1 MTVRRTNCALSGDQ
15 LAISGAVAAA
25 ADDTRPDTQC
35 PVPPRQARNLGDEV
49 AAADLAPR
57 PARLVLLQVGADDID
72 FGSCLEYELAHVLG
86 TGLALGTQCVANGGV
101 TPAVAARLSRARTSI
116 ARAIEAMSPHAKA
129 IAVLNYYQPVPS
141 PQELADDSAL
151 SGLGTNLVCTGLKAN
166 AAPTYAAAQVVSRA
180 VNHAVGGAVADARAR
195 GVHNVELIDVSAMA
209 AGHGMCT
216 KSSYFFSGE
225 PIADATLAAD
235 LARVAAA
242 RACTTSGI
250 LRDQTCARLEAGAAQ
265 AEQQLR
271 DYVWR
276 AAHPTAAGQSAL
288 AAVVEQQLRRSRP

>member
-1 MTVRRTNCALSGDQ
+1 
-15 LAISGAVAAA
+15 
-25 ADDTRPDTQC
+25 
-35 PVPPRQARNLGDEV
+35 
-49 AAADLAPR
+49 
-57 PARLVLLQVGADDID
+57 
-72 FGSCLEYELAHVLG
+72 LAHVLG
-86 TGLALGTQCVANGGV
+86 TGVALGTQCVANGEV

-116 ARAIEAMSPHAKA
+116 TGAIESMSPHARA

-141 PQELADDSAL
+141 PQNLADDSAL
-151 SGLGTNLVCTGLKAN
+151 AGLGTNLVCTGLKAN
-166 AAPTYAAAQVVSRA
+166 AAPTYAAARVVSRA

-195 GVHNVELIDVSAMA
+195 GVHNVELIDVSGMA

-216 KSSYFFSGE
+216 KRSYFFSGE

-250 LRDQTCARLEAGAAQ
+250 LRGQTCARLEASAAQ

-276 AAHPTAAGQSAL
+276 AAHPTAPGQRAL
-288 AAVVEQQLRRSRP
+288 AAVVRPRVAASAAHLPGVGGAASSARRCCL